1 MPFLRDVHPDDEIGL
16 HQWHPESRNK
26 LRAEGV
32 GGGGGKEGGRAVC
45 LLMHPTDDKT
55 PPTIHPCVMAV
66 PWSDVVR
73 EE

>member
-16 HQWHPESRNK
+16 HQWQPESRKK
-26 LRAEGV
+26 LRAV
-32 GGGGGKEGGRAVC
+32 GGGGKEGGRAVF

-55 PPTIHPCVMAV
+55 PPTIHPCGMAV